1 VSGGGLM
8 KYLLVLLVV
17 GVGLWLLSA
26 RFRTGSKEPKDSKSA
41 PGPGSSGGEP
51 AAPGASGGSTSGR
64 ASDQPAASAPRQMVA
79 CNHCGVHLPADEAVY
94 ADQVPYC
101 GAAHLQAGRPR

>member
-1 VSGGGLM
+1 M

-17 GVGLWLLSA
+17 GVGLWLWSA
-26 RFRTGSKEPKDSKSA
+26 RFRAGSKGPKDPAGSQSA
-41 PGPGSSGGEP
+41 ARWGGGSAAPGSSRKAPAGQSPTGEP
-51 AAPGASGGSTSGR
+51 
-64 ASDQPAASAPRQMVA
+64 RQIVA
-79 CNHCGVHLPADEAVY
+79 CGHCGVHLPADEAVY

>member
-1 VSGGGLM
+1 V

-26 RFRTGSKEPKDSKSA
+26 RFRAGSKEPKDSNRA
-41 PGPGSSGGEP
+41 PGAGSSGGGP
-51 AAPGASGGSTSGR
+51 AAPGASGASKPGGASG
-64 ASDQPAASAPRQMVA
+64 QPPAGAPRQMVA
-79 CNHCGVHLPADEAVY
+79 CGHCGVHLPADEAVY

>member
-1 VSGGGLM
+1 M

-26 RFRTGSKEPKDSKSA
+26 RFRAGSKGPKDPQGSQGVARSGGGPA
-41 PGPGSSGGEP
+41 APGSSGEKPPGQSPSGEP
-51 AAPGASGGSTSGR
+51 
-64 ASDQPAASAPRQMVA
+64 RQVVA
-79 CNHCGVHLPADEAVY
+79 CGHCGVHLPADEAVY

-101 GAAHLQAGRPR
+101 GAEHLQAGRSR